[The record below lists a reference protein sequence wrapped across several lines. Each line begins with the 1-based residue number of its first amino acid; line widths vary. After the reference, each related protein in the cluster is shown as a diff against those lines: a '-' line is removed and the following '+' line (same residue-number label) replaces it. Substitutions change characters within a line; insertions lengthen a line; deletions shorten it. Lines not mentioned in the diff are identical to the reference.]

1 MYVPRPQLML
11 LATPALYSA
20 VSSLFGLT
28 LLNPPTV
35 VAEGMLSLRSVMLEE
50 GYAVVW
56 GLSLCKDQKT
66 QLLLGA
72 LLHPPYFLFPRLCLL
87 KSAPK

>member
-1 MYVPRPQLML
+1 ML
-11 LATPALYSA
+11 LVMPVLYSA

-56 GLSLCKDQKT
+56 GLSLCKDQKM
-66 QLLLGA
+66 QLLLA
-72 LLHPPYFLFPRLCLL
+72 VLLHPHPPHFPFPLLCIL